1 MTSVVPERALAR
13 TIEGTASTRLAARPS
28 LVADTRW
35 LRRLSRRLLLLD
47 AVVVAV
53 TVTVSLVVR
62 FTALAEPF
70 GRERSRIALPERLSD
85 IDLSSYLVE

>member
-13 TIEGTASTRLAARPS
+13 SIEGTAATRLTSRPS

-62 FTALAEPF
+62 FTAQI
-70 GRERSRIALPERLSD
+70 GRAH
-85 IDLSSYLVE
+85 V